1 MPFTWPSS
9 VLSAEPGTGYLLIS
23 YCILLPVIYKWDLGS
38 IDIYFLCLDD
48 ELSMTQYYYGN
59 LSPSRRRK
67 TRKNKDIL
75 RTKQAIIQV
84 KFRAEKNLKTC
95 RIFTLPD
102 PGLEIRR
109 GSVIHTLRKGGR
121 RSPKKLFSTLRA
133 SVWSRNKRGTQ
144 VPRAPPLDPQLI

>member
-1 MPFTWPSS
+1 MVDEDSHSTDLS
-9 VLSAEPGTGYLLIS
+9 VSEEGHST
-23 YCILLPVIYKWDLGS
+23 ILLAHYIFW
-38 IDIYFLCLDD
+38 F
-48 ELSMTQYYYGN
+48 Q
-59 LSPSRRRK
+59 
-67 TRKNKDIL
+67 L
-75 RTKQAIIQV
+75 RTQLFRNLVTPEQKCQPRPQGAFPWLWGRGGKSQGKAPWGRGCIIQV

-109 GSVIHTLRKGGR
+109 GSVIHTLGKGGR
-121 RSPKKLFSTLRA
+121 RSPKKFFSTLRA